1 MKEIIQ
7 TLINLGIANI
17 HLNSMTIE
25 QKQFVVFLPSVKNT
39 TEIWTENVNWES
51 KIEEFALKGDSILDE
66 LGIDNKHKDHLYF
79 QIDSSDSYVYVSY
92 ELGYDTMEEAKEFAK
107 EYNIYEVYDIF
118 EGEYLD
124 TEDGDEEISD

>member
-107 EYNIYEVYDIF
+107 EYNIDEVYDIF